1 MLTIQIEKLA
11 DIIAKA
17 AECDAEPLPMDE
29 IAGKASYQRL
39 SNALD
44 GLSDFERSQ
53 VLALTWLGRGDY
65 LREEWRE
72 ALEEARRSGTDSLI
86 EYAVGKPSLCDCL
99 KEGLRE
105 IGDPIVDYEIS
116 GF

>member
-1 MLTIQIEKLA
+1 MLTIPIEKLA

-17 AECDAEPLPMDE
+17 AECDAEPLTMDE

-39 SNALD
+39 NNALES
-44 GLSDFERSQ
+44 LSNFERSE
-53 VLALTWLGRGDY
+53 VLALAWLGRGDY

-72 ALEEARRSGTDSLI
+72 AVEEAHRNGSDSLM
-86 EYAVGKPSLCDCL
+86 EYAVGRPSLCDCL

-105 IGDPIVDYEIS
+105 LGYPIVDYEIS